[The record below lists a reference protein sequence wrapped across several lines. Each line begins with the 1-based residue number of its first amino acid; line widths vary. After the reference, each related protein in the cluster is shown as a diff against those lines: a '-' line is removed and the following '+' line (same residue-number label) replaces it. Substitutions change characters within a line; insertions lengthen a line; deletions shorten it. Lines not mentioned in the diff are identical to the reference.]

1 MDVFVKRL
9 LTGISYCAVR
19 REICR
24 RIEEGDMRAGEFFG
38 GIGNDLIDAR
48 ISAKGQGIQI
58 AGTFETFT
66 SGSRIRQFQQTI
78 AEPILTLR
86 VIAVECGGSLKAL
99 QRLSQI
105 ASRLRR
111 QAI

>member
-1 MDVFVKRL
+1 MDVFVIRL
-9 LTGISYCAVR
+9 LTGNSYCAVG
-19 REICR
+19 REIGR
-24 RIEEGDMRAGEFFG
+24 RIEESDMRAREFFG
-38 GIGNDLIDAR
+38 RIGNDLIDAR

-86 VIAVECGGSLKAL
+86 VIAVECHRSMEAL
-99 QRLSQI
+99 
-105 ASRLRR
+105 
-111 QAI
+111 